1 VATALVLLPYLQS
14 WDGTVLHVRLLLVP
28 RGNPLDPLTAGAPN
42 FPSAKFVFD
51 VHLLQGLDALPVPGG
66 TAYTTITSPVVA
78 TALPAF
84 NALASLYQIDPAP
97 PGATRPPGTQV
108 QKHLPLS
115 YQQAASYAPGRTPL
129 VFTDDTYSCAIQAPP
144 PKPFKRLP
152 PPNPKVAWGK
162 VIAILLR
169 NPVLAEA
176 AGLVRTLAISI
187 NPANLLDQGGFVHV
201 TLAATSDGA
210 ALLAVPGGLNI
221 YATRIP
227 VLQAARTL
235 FTPVLFPVVS
245 PPPALDYSE
254 IFAEVDDYND
264 GFAKI
269 VHTGQPQQLDP
280 LNETPDG
287 SRPVKELG
295 IRIGW
300 DDEQVTIWMNRQ
312 LDATQAGFDSP
323 LGVQGYRVD
332 ARLTGTTS
340 WNSLV
345 LAAGPLSIG
354 SLSLGTFNGELNVE
368 THPVQLEAQKQ
379 GTFWL
384 ATYFANWIG
393 PPLVALDNDLTV
405 LSGGPDN
412 SGVAGV
418 KGVPPSV
425 ALRYGNT
432 YDFRVRLG
440 DHTGGSPDLGS
451 APAVPGPSPISTIPF
466 LRWVRPLAPVPV
478 NAPPPT
484 PDPTSPPP
492 SLTLNRPLLHHPA
505 VVCTGFYSNAVAL
518 LMADLPVAKAEGREP
533 GLPDP
538 DVDRVQITVE
548 VETVAQDPAATDGD
562 YMPIYQTT
570 RAFPSDPSQ
579 PLTLTWS
586 WNDVKDAT
594 TLVPPATGP
603 VLLPTART
611 LRLRIVALCR
621 DDATLAYFGAQDVRT
636 GPSIQV
642 ALRKNSAVETG
653 LFAPDLPSHQF
664 SALYLQ
670 PDPPIDPVVLFA
682 QRAAGAQ
689 NQRPADIASRLSST
703 LGLRNDGLTFRAPP
717 GRRVVFGCAAA
728 MRHVIGPD
736 GASLTF
742 ASQTDLA
749 QHWLVVLRLTLDRD
763 WSWDGLALN
772 GLVVQRDGTE
782 VGRFAPPRNVNTDA
796 LAAPMRAQTDLV
808 FIDAIEPKPAAGTFP
823 QELTPTYTVT
833 ARFQGT
839 PTADPPLSLAIHLP
853 VTTPPTQVPN
863 IVSAGIAMSPYQR
876 SADYSA
882 TQIRQRALWIE
893 LDSPVADARDQ
904 FFARVLRNAPDP
916 LLSKDGDTVAETA
929 DPPLAIDPEW
939 VRVIVQGEADD
950 RAGLDAMQPMTPSDS
965 PLHWALPL
973 PSGLDASSPELFGFF
988 TYELRVGHVGVWSTA
1003 QGRFGPPLR
1012 VAGVQHPAPTLICTV
1027 LRNTQGISVSAPF
1040 ALPVLNG
1047 QPRQPLPPRSQIA
1060 VLLYAQAE
1068 QIDGTDWRNVLLG
1081 TKPAPWP
1088 RQDIE
1093 TARASNAYGEAS
1105 FTSAEI
1111 ESWLTALGFV
1121 TTAPLSVL
1129 GVELLPQDTPPEDP
1143 LGANLGGQRILRTS
1157 ALTPVPVIC

>member
-1 VATALVLLPYLQS
+1 MATRLVLLPYLQS
-14 WDGTVLHVRLLLVP
+14 WDGAVLHVRLLLIP
-28 RGNPLDPLTAGAPN
+28 RGSPLDPLATGAPN

-84 NALASLYQIDPAP
+84 NALASLYPIDPAP

-115 YQQAASYAPGRTPL
+115 YQQAANYAPGRTSL
-129 VFTDDTYSCAIQAPP
+129 VFTDDTYSCALQVPP

-169 NPVLAEA
+169 NPVLAAA
-176 AGLVRTLAISI
+176 AGLIRTLDIPI
-187 NPANLLDQGGFVHV
+187 TPANLLNQGGFLHV

-210 ALLAVPGGLNI
+210 ALLGVPDGLKL

-235 FTPVLFPVVS
+235 FSPVLFPVVS
-245 PPPALDYSE
+245 PPPALDYGE
-254 IFAEVDDYND
+254 IFAEVDDYDD

-269 VHTGQPQQLDP
+269 VHAGQPQQLDP

-287 SRPVKELG
+287 TRPVKELG
-295 IRIGW
+295 IRLGW

-312 LDATQAGFDSP
+312 IDATQAGLDSP
-323 LGVQGYRVD
+323 IGVQGYRID
-332 ARLTGTTS
+332 TRLAGTTN
-340 WNSLV
+340 WHSLV
-345 LAAGPLSIG
+345 RAAGPLSIG
-354 SLSLGTFNGELNVE
+354 SLALGTFNGELNVE
-368 THPVQLEAQKQ
+368 THPVQLEAQTQ

-393 PPLVALDNDLTV
+393 PPLVTLDNDLTR

-418 KGVPPSV
+418 KGVSPGV
-425 ALRYGNT
+425 ALIYGKT

-440 DHTGGSPDLGS
+440 DHTGGAPDLTGS
-451 APAVPGPSPISTIPF
+451 PTVPGPAPIATIPF
-466 LRWVRPLAPVPV
+466 RRWVRPLAPVAV

-484 PDPTSPPP
+484 PNPTNPPAN
-492 SLTLNRPLLHHPA
+492 LKLNRPLLHHPA
-505 VVCTGFYSNAVAL
+505 VGCTGFYPNALAL
-518 LMADLPVAKAEGREP
+518 LLADLPAAKAQGREP

-548 VETVAQDPAATDGD
+548 VQALAQDPAATDGD

-570 RAFPSDPSQ
+570 RAFPADPSKS
-579 PLTLTWS
+579 LTLTFS
-586 WNDVKDAT
+586 WTDVNDAT
-594 TLVPPATGP
+594 TLVPPTTGP
-603 VLLPTART
+603 LLLPTART
-611 LRLRIVALCR
+611 LRLRITALCR
-621 DDATLAYFGAQDVRT
+621 DDATLTYFGAQDVRT

-642 ALRKNSAVETG
+642 ALRKNSAAETA
-653 LFAPDLPSHQF
+653 LFAPDLPSHRF

-717 GRRVVFGCAAA
+717 GRRIVFGCGAAL
-728 MRHVIGPD
+728 RHVIGPD

-772 GLVVQRDGTE
+772 GLVVQRDGIE
-782 VGRFAPPRNVNTDA
+782 VGRFAPPRNVNSDA
-796 LAAPMRAQTDLV
+796 LAVPVRAQTDLV
-808 FIDAIEPKPAAGTFP
+808 FIDAIEPKPAPGTLP
-823 QELTPTYTVT
+823 QELTPTYTV
-833 ARFQGT
+833 AAHFQGT
-839 PTADPPLSLAIHLP
+839 PTADPPLGLTIRLP
-853 VTTPPTQVPN
+853 VTTPPAQVPN

-882 TQIRQRALWIE
+882 TQARQRALWIE
-893 LDSPVADARDQ
+893 LDSPLADARDQ
-904 FFARVLRNAPDP
+904 YFARVLRNAPDP

-939 VRVIVQGEADD
+939 IRVIVSGAADD
-950 RAGLDAMQPMTPSDS
+950 RAGIDAMQPMIPSDS
-965 PLHWALPL
+965 PLHWSLPL
-973 PSGLDASSPELFGFF
+973 PPGLDANSPELFGFF
-988 TYELRVGHVGVWSTA
+988 TYELRVGHVGMWSTA

-1012 VAGVQHPAPTLICTV
+1012 VVGVQHPAPALPCTV
-1027 LRNTQGISVSAPF
+1027 LRNTQGVFVSAPF
-1040 ALPVLNG
+1040 ALPVLDG

-1068 QIDGTDWRNVLLG
+1068 QIDGTDRRNVLLG
-1081 TKPAPWP
+1081 RKPAVWP
-1088 RQDIE
+1088 RQTIE
-1093 TARASNAYGEAS
+1093 TARASNAYGEAA
-1105 FTSAEI
+1105 FATAEI
-1111 ESWLTALGFV
+1111 ESSLTTLGF
-1121 TTAPLSVL
+1121 TLTAPLSVL
-1129 GVELLPQDTPPEDP
+1129 AVELLPQETPPSDP
-1143 LGANLGGQRILRTS
+1143 LGADLGGQRILRTS